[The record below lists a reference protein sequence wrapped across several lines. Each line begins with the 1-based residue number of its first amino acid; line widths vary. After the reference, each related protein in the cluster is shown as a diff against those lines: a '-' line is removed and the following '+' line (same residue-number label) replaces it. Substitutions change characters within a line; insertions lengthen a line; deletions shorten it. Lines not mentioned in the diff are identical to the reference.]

1 VKKNTRFLIASA
13 GVWLALSAAPARA
26 AEYQLFARSNLL
38 AWCIVPFDAKQRG
51 PAERAEMVKRVGLP
65 AVAYDWRPEH
75 VPQFEQEIL
84 EYQKH
89 GLRYFAFWG
98 QHDEAYRLFEKYQMS
113 PQFWVMIPKP
123 TAATQDA
130 SVKEAAGKLLATLQR
145 AAKLGSQV
153 GLYNHGGWGGEPENM
168 VAVCR
173 ELRAAHGVTNVGI
186 IYNLHHGHDHVD
198 RLPAA
203 LAAMKPF
210 LLCLN
215 LNGMTRDGEK
225 RGKKII
231 PLGSGELDLG
241 LLKVIRNSGYRGPI
255 GILGHTQNDAE
266 EQLRDNLDGL
276 DWLLPQLD
284 GKPAGPKPKFRTER
298 ADAGS
303 SRGNEALTPAAIR
316 SPEQSDSLLTSAP
329 TRSGIDY
336 WAVEDAV
343 ARAKLPLYQ
352 TIPAAMPSELTPAL
366 PDPKAESF
374 RSWSRSLGDSGSRR
388 YSALTQINRDNVAQ
402 LEVAWTY
409 HSKDG
414 KGNIQANPV
423 IVDGVMFAPTVGDF
437 IVAVDA
443 ATGVERWRFKPE
455 IVGRKRLE
463 DNAARRGL
471 VYWSAGVSPAVSKSK
486 DAAGRLPALPP
497 RLIFPTGNWLYALD
511 PKTGKPIAEFGENGR
526 ARIPAACVVAP
537 AIFKNVIVVPGFAK
551 DVFGYDLAS
560 GKLLWTFHTIPQ
572 PGEFGHDTWDKPNQG
587 ANCWGGMALDE
598 QRGIAFITT
607 GSPKPNF
614 IGTPHRGDNLFAN
627 CVIALDAL
635 TGKRLW
641 HFQEIR
647 HDIWDLDLP
656 APPNLITVT
665 RDGRRVDAVAATT
678 KIGNT
683 LLLDRVTGKPL
694 FPFRLRRAPTSKLP
708 GEQTAPYQ
716 PALELPQP
724 FARQS
729 FSTND
734 VTDISPEARAA
745 ILNKVKFANTGWF
758 EHFEENKP
766 TIFYGLHGGAE
777 WTGAAVDAAT
787 GWLYVTANEL
797 PWQITVTRAGG
808 LRPKNTG
815 TPGEA
820 IYKLACVQ
828 CHGEQKEGV
837 GVAPPLLALEK
848 RMKDADVLALMKT
861 GRNLMPVA
869 PELTPQQQRDLMDF
883 VFDRDLPASVLAKRD
898 VRGERPEYV
907 FAGYPKLL
915 DPENYPGVKPPWGTL
930 NAMDLNTG
938 KLVWKVPLGE
948 YPELTARGIP
958 VTGTENFGGAM
969 VTAGGLVFAGGTR
982 DECLRAFDAKTGA
995 ELWKHKLPFGG
1006 VAPPATYEV
1015 NGRQYV
1021 VIAATGGGKLGLPT
1035 GDAYVAFALPKK

>member
-1 VKKNTRFLIASA
+1 
-13 GVWLALSAAPARA
+13 
-26 AEYQLFARSNLL
+26 
-38 AWCIVPFDAKQRG
+38 
-51 PAERAEMVKRVGLP
+51 
-65 AVAYDWRPEH
+65 

-84 EYQKH
+84 EYQKQ

-98 QHDEAYRLFEKYQMS
+98 QHDEAYRLFEKYRLA
-113 PQFWVMIPKP
+113 PQFWAMIPKP
-123 TAATQDA
+123 TATTQDA
-130 SVKEAAGKLLATLQR
+130 SVKEAAGKLLPTVQR
-145 AAKLGSQV
+145 AAKLGSPV
-153 GLYNHGGWGGEPENM
+153 ALYNHGGWGGEPENM

-173 ELRAAHGVTNVGI
+173 ALREQHGATNVGI
-186 IYNLHHGHDHVD
+186 VYNLHHGHDHVD

-203 LAAMKPF
+203 LALMKPY
-210 LLCLN
+210 LLCVN
-215 LNGMTRDGEK
+215 LNGMTRNGDK
-225 RGKKII
+225 IGKKII
-231 PLGSGELDLG
+231 PLGSGELDLS
-241 LLKVIRNSGYRGPI
+241 LLKIIRDSGYRGPI
-255 GILGHTQNDAE
+255 GILGHTMNDAE

-276 DWLLPQLD
+276 DWLVPQLD
-284 GKPAGPKPKFRTER
+284 GQPPGPKPQFRTLKV
-298 ADAGS
+298 AG
-303 SRGNEALTPAAIR
+303 PV
-316 SPEQSDSLLTSAP
+316 PKSAP
-329 TRSGIDY
+329 TAVDY
-336 WAVEDAV
+336 WAVEDA
-343 ARAKLPLYQ
+343 AERAKLPLYQ
-352 TIPAAMPSELTPAL
+352 TIPAAKPSELTPAL
-366 PDPKAESF
+366 PEPKPESF
-374 RSWSRSLGDSGSRR
+374 RHWSRSLGDNGSRR
-388 YSALTQINRDNVAQ
+388 YSALTQINRSNVKQ

-409 HSKDG
+409 RSKDG
-414 KGNIQANPV
+414 KGNIQANPI
-423 IVDGVMFAPTVGDF
+423 IVEGLMIAPTVGDF
-437 IVAVDA
+437 IVGVDA
-443 ATGVERWRFKPE
+443 VTGEERWRFKPE
-455 IVGRKRLE
+455 IVGRKRLQ

-471 VYWSAGVSPAVSKSK
+471 AYWPGNATQPARVFFTCG
-486 DAAGRLPALPP
+486 D
-497 RLIFPTGNWLYALD
+497 WLYALD
-511 PKTGKPIAEFGENGR
+511 PKTGKLIAPFGENGR
-526 ARIPAACVVAP
+526 AAVPAGGTVAP
-537 AIFKNVIVVPGFAK
+537 AIFKNVVIVPGYLK
-551 DVFGYDLAS
+551 DVFGYEVAS

-572 PGEFGHDTWDKPNQG
+572 PGEFGYDTWDKTDQG

-647 HDIWDLDLP
+647 HDIWDLDIP
-656 APPNLITVT
+656 APPNLVTVT
-665 RDGRRVDAVAATT
+665 RDGRRVDAVAAVS

-716 PALELPQP
+716 PDVELPQP
-724 FARQS
+724 FARQV
-729 FSTND
+729 FTTND
-734 VTDISPEARAA
+734 VTDLSPESRAA

-758 EHFEENKP
+758 APFEENKP

-820 IYKLACVQ
+820 VYKLACMQ

-848 RMKDADVLALMKT
+848 RMKDADVLALLKT

-869 PELTPQQQRDLMDF
+869 PEFTPEQQQDLLNF
-883 VFDRDLPASVLAKRD
+883 LFDRDLPADVLAKRN

-915 DPENYPGVKPPWGTL
+915 DPEGYPGVKPPWGTL
-930 NAMDLNTG
+930 NAIDLNTG

-948 YPELTARGIP
+948 HPELTARGIP
-958 VTGTENFGGAM
+958 KTGTENFGGAI

-982 DECLRAFDAKTGA
+982 DECLRAFDAKTGE

>member
-1 VKKNTRFLIASA
+1 MKLNSPTA
-13 GVWLALSAAPARA
+13 LALTITMLLGTASLSARA
-26 AEYQLFARSNLL
+26 ADYQLFARSNLV
-38 AWCIVPFDAKQRG
+38 AWCIVPFDAKKRG
-51 PAERAEMVKRVGLP
+51 PAERAEMVQRLGLP
-65 AVAYDWRPEH
+65 AIVYDWRAEH
-75 VPQFEQEIL
+75 VPTFEQEIL
-84 EYQKH
+84 EYQKR
-89 GLRYFAFWG
+89 GLTYFGFWSSHEDAFK
-98 QHDEAYRLFEKYQMS
+98 LFEKYRMRPQIWQTAPS
-113 PQFWVMIPKP
+113 PNAP
-123 TAATQDA
+123 TQEERVKLAAEK
-130 SVKEAAGKLLATLQR
+130 VLPLAKR
-145 AAKLGSQV
+145 AAQLGSRY

-173 ELRAAHGVTNVGI
+173 ELRERHSATNVGI

-210 LLCLN
+210 LLCVN
-215 LNGMTRDGEK
+215 LNGMTRDGDK
-225 RGKKII
+225 IGKKII
-231 PLGSGELDLG
+231 PLGSSELDLG
-241 LLKVIRNSGYRGPI
+241 LLKIIRDSGYRGPI

-284 GKPAGPKPKFRTER
+284 GKPAGPKPQFRTLRR
-298 ADAGS
+298 A
-303 SRGNEALTPAAIR
+303 
-316 SPEQSDSLLTSAP
+316 SLGTDDKPTTSGRAMLGAP
-329 TRSGIDY
+329 KIDY
-336 WAVEDAV
+336 WAVEDSA

-352 TIPAAMPSELTPAL
+352 TIPAAKPDELTPAL
-366 PDPKAESF
+366 PGPKAESF
-374 RSWSRSLGDSGSRR
+374 RSWTRSHGDSGSRR
-388 YSALTQINRDNVAQ
+388 YSALTQINRDNVSR

-409 HSKDG
+409 RSKDG
-414 KGNIQANPV
+414 KGNIQANPIV
-423 IVDGVMFAPTVGDF
+423 VDGVMFAPTVGDF

-443 ATGVERWRFKPE
+443 ATGTERWRFKPE

-471 VYWSAGVSPAVSKSK
+471 VHWPGDTTRS
-486 DAAGRLPALPP
+486 P
-497 RLIFPTGNWLYALD
+497 RLIFPCGNWLYALD
-511 PKTGKPIAEFGENGR
+511 PQTGKPITEFGENGR
-526 ARIPAACVVAP
+526 AHIPAACVVAP

-598 QRGIAFITT
+598 QRGIAYITT

-614 IGTPHRGDNLFAN
+614 IGVPHHGDNLFAN

-635 TGKRLW
+635 NGKRLW

-647 HDIWDLDLP
+647 HDFWDLDLP

-716 PALELPQP
+716 PDLELPQP
-724 FARQS
+724 FARQL

-758 EHFEENKP
+758 EPFEENKP

-777 WTGAAVDAAT
+777 WTGAAVDAAS

-820 IYKLACVQ
+820 IYKAACMT

-837 GVAPPLLALEK
+837 GVSPPLLAIEK

-869 PELTPQQQRDLMDF
+869 PELTPQQQKDLMDF
-883 VFDRDLPASVLAKRD
+883 VFDRDLPAEVLAKRD
-898 VRGERPEYV
+898 VRGERPTYV

-915 DPENYPGVKPPWGTL
+915 DPEGYPGVKPPWGTL
-930 NAMDLNTG
+930 NAIDLNTG

-958 VTGTENFGGAM
+958 KTGTENFGGAM

-982 DECLRAFDAKTGA
+982 DECLRAFDAKTGK

-1035 GDAYVAFALPKK
+1035 GDAYVAFALPQE

>member
-1 VKKNTRFLIASA
+1 MLQRGRRGFAVNPSTPTPSGGLPAVVA
-13 GVWLALSAAPARA
+13 ALLFAALLFSGNPVRA
-26 AEYQLFARSNLL
+26 AEYQLFARSNLV
-38 AWCIVPFDAKQRG
+38 AWCIVPFDAKKRG
-51 PAERAEMVKRVGLP
+51 PAERAEMVRRLDIP

-84 EYQKH
+84 EYQKN

-98 QHDEAYRLFEKYQMS
+98 QHDEAYRLFEKHRLA
-113 PQFWVMIPKP
+113 PQFWVMIPRP
-123 TAATQDA
+123 TATTQEA
-130 SVKEAAGKLLATLQR
+130 SVKEAAGKLLPTAQR
-145 AAKLGSQV
+145 AARLGSQV

-173 ELRAAHGVTNVGI
+173 ALREQHGMTNVGI
-186 IYNLHHGHDHVD
+186 VYNLHHGHDHVD

-203 LAAMKPF
+203 LAAMKPY

-215 LNGMTRDGEK
+215 LNGMTRNGDK
-225 RGKKII
+225 VGKKIL
-231 PLGSGELDLG
+231 PLGAGELDPG
-241 LLKVIRNSGYRGPI
+241 LLKIIRDSGYRGPL
-255 GILGHTQNDAE
+255 GILGHTMNDAE

-276 DWLLPQLD
+276 DWLVPQLD
-284 GKPAGPKPKFRTER
+284 GKPPGPKPQFRTLK
-298 ADAGS
+298 AAGP
-303 SRGNEALTPAAIR
+303 GPA
-316 SPEQSDSLLTSAP
+316 SA
-329 TRSGIDY
+329 SKAVDY
-336 WAVEDAV
+336 WAVEDAA
-343 ARAKLPLYQ
+343 ARAKLPLYK
-352 TIPAAMPSELTPAL
+352 TIPAAKPEELTPAV
-366 PDPKAESF
+366 PEPRPESF
-374 RSWSRSLGDSGSRR
+374 RAWTRSHGDAGSRR
-388 YSALTQINRDNVAQ
+388 YSALTQINRSNVSK

-409 HSKDG
+409 RSKDG
-414 KGNIQANPV
+414 KGNIQANPI

-455 IVGRKRLE
+455 ITGRKRLE
-463 DNAARRGL
+463 DNPARRGL
-471 VYWSAGVSPAVSKSK
+471 VYWPGNAQASA
-486 DAAGRLPALPP
+486 
-497 RLIFPTGNWLYALD
+497 RLIFPCGNWLYALD
-511 PKTGKPIAEFGENGR
+511 PKTGRPLTDFGNNGR
-526 ARIPAACVVAP
+526 AHVPAACVVAP

-551 DVFGYDLAS
+551 DVFGYDVVT

-647 HDIWDLDLP
+647 HDIWDLDIP
-656 APPNLITVT
+656 APPNLVTVT
-665 RDGRRVDAVAATT
+665 RDGRRVDAVAAVT

-716 PALELPQP
+716 PDVEWPQP
-724 FARQS
+724 FARQL

-734 VTDISPEARAA
+734 VTDLSPEARAA

-758 EHFEENKP
+758 EPFEENKP

-815 TPGEA
+815 TPGEV
-820 IYKLACVQ
+820 IYKAACMQ
-828 CHGEQKEGV
+828 CHGEQKEGA
-837 GVAPPLLALEK
+837 GVAPPLLALEQ

-869 PELTPQQQRDLMDF
+869 PELTPEQQKHLMDF
-883 VFDRDLPASVLAKRD
+883 LFDRDLPADVLARRNA
-898 VRGERPEYV
+898 RGERPEYV

-915 DPENYPGVKPPWGTL
+915 DPEGYPGVKPPWGTL
-930 NAMDLNTG
+930 NALDLNTG
-938 KLVWKVPLGE
+938 RLMWKVPLGE
-948 YPELTARGIP
+948 YPELTARGVP
-958 VTGTENFGGAM
+958 KTGTENFGGAM
-969 VTAGGLVFAGGTR
+969 VTAGGLVFAAGTR
-982 DECLRAFDAKTGA
+982 DECIRAFDARTGE

-1006 VAPPATYEV
+1006 VAPPATYEA

-1035 GDAYVAFALPKK
+1035 GDAYVAFALPRQ